1 MKNGKRTLEIS
12 GFSRKSGEKAI
23 DIGGWWEKVTG
34 YALFT
39 AGGIPAAGEK
49 VIKFL
54 EMHIDK

>member
-1 MKNGKRTLEIS
+1 MGKVPWKLVD
-12 GFSRKSGEKAI
+12 FQRKVGEKAI

-39 AGGIPAAGEK
+39 AGGIPSAGEK

>member
-1 MKNGKRTLEIS
+1 MGKEPWKLVD
-12 GFSRKSGEKAI
+12 FQRKVGEKAI

-34 YALFT
+34 YALFA
-39 AGGIPAAGEK
+39 AGGKPAAGQK

>member
-1 MKNGKRTLEIS
+1 MGKEPWKLVDFQ
-12 GFSRKSGEKAI
+12 GKVGEKTI

>member
-1 MKNGKRTLEIS
+1 MGKEPWKLVDFH
-12 GFSRKSGEKAI
+12 GKVGEKAI

-34 YALFT
+34 YALFA
-39 AGGIPAAGEK
+39 AGGKPAAGQK

>member
-1 MKNGKRTLEIS
+1 MGKESWKLVD
-12 GFSRKSGEKAI
+12 FQRKVGEKAI

-34 YALFT
+34 YALFA
-39 AGGIPAAGEK
+39 AGGKPAAGQK

>member
-1 MKNGKRTLEIS
+1 MGKEPWKLVDFQ
-12 GFSRKSGEKAI
+12 GKVGEKAI

-39 AGGIPAAGEK
+39 AGGIPAAVEK